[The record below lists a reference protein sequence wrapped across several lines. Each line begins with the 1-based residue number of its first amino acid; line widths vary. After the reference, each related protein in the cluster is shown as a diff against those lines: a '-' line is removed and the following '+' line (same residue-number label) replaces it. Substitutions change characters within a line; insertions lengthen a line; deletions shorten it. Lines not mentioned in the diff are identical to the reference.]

1 MTSATL
7 ADIRWLARFRSL
19 HLSDEEARALVV
31 VREAG
36 IINNAT
42 YRALNKVDA
51 LTASAALRRLRDAGL
66 LSQQGRGSA
75 TSYQPTEQLIENGT
89 SEQDDNSGILS
100 GKAESLSSMSEPL
113 SSMSE
118 PLSSMSVPLSSK
130 QQTDRGALLDQ
141 LPGQLAAR
149 IGAIGLRHPPEQV
162 RDLVVELCRFRD
174 WQADELALL
183 LQRKPET
190 IRQDYLRPLLAQQR
204 ITMTIPDKPRSP
216 QQTYRSVG
224 GKQP

>member
-100 GKAESLSSMSEPL
+100 GKAESLSSMS
-113 SSMSE
+113 
-118 PLSSMSVPLSSK
+118 VPLSSK

>member
-100 GKAESLSSMSEPL
+100 GKAESLSSMS
-113 SSMSE
+113 
-118 PLSSMSVPLSSK
+118 VPLSSK

-149 IGAIGLRHPPEQV
+149 IGAIGLRHPPRTGTRPGSGALPVQG
-162 RDLVVELCRFRD
+162 
-174 WQADELALL
+174 LA
-183 LQRKPET
+183 
-190 IRQDYLRPLLAQQR
+190 
-204 ITMTIPDKPRSP
+204 S
-216 QQTYRSVG
+216 
-224 GKQP
+224 